1 MLNIT
6 VIARMSDEEFIEAV
20 VMERMEL
27 CYSRWAAR
35 KSPERKSEYDK
46 IEKAYEEAI
55 SSLSE
60 KDKNAINKYI
70 DSMFDDSSEETDF
83 FYRAGIRDGYNLY
96 RKIMEIQGA
105 EAEK

>member
-1 MLNIT
+1 MAQI
-6 VIARMSDEEFIEAV
+6 SDEEFIEAV
-20 VMERMEL
+20 VMERMAL
-27 CYSRWAAR
+27 CYSRCAGR

-46 IEKAYEEAI
+46 IEKAYQEAI

-60 KDKNAINKYI
+60 KDKNAISKYV
-70 DSMFDDSSEETDF
+70 DSMFDNFSEEIDF

-96 RKIMEIQGA
+96 RKIMEIQGT